1 MKKRI
6 SLKASLK
13 NFQKELKGYVVR
25 LQLSREDTKNSKIF
39 EDLDFEIV
47 FNHLTRVLPGIKLSV
62 NGGYVEYFEDPEED
76 ELNKRK

>member
-1 MKKRI
+1 MKNRI

-62 NGGYVEYFEDPEED
+62 HGGYVEYFEDPEED
-76 ELNKRK
+76 KLNKLK

>member
-6 SLKASLK
+6 SLKTSLK

>member
-1 MKKRI
+1 MKNRI

-13 NFQKELKGYVVR
+13 NLKKELKGYVVR
-25 LQLSREDTKNSKIF
+25 LQLSREDMKNSKIF

-62 NGGYVEYFEDPEED
+62 HGGFVEYFEDPEED
-76 ELNKRK
+76 KLHKIK